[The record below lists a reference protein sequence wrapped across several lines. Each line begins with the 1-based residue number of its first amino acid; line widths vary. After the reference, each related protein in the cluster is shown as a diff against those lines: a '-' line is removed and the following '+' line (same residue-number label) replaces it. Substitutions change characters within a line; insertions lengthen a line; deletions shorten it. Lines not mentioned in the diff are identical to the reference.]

1 MPEHFRALV
10 VILVLAGIVF
20 TLARGAAADLISYN
34 DYTRRRNLWFVL
46 TLAAFISQSFW
57 VYAGIAAIVLILAGK
72 RERNPVALFFLLLFL
87 IPPAPA
93 EIPGFGL
100 INYFATLNHVRLL
113 GLCVLLPAFLRLRK
127 QAGTL
132 KFTSTWPDKLLLAYL
147 VLTSLICLRE
157 TTPTDTL
164 RQMLYLFIDVFLPYY
179 VASRALKNLSDFKDA
194 LFGFVLAAMV
204 LAIIGLVEFVR
215 HWLLYSALINALG
228 LHWEMTSYL
237 NRGGSLRASATTG
250 QAIALGLVISVSIG
264 FYLFLQEAVR
274 SKWQR
279 RLGALLLAGGLFAPL
294 SRGPWIGTAT
304 LLIVFIATGRKA
316 VKRLIM
322 LALAGVL
329 ALPVLAIV
337 PGGQKVLDL
346 LPFIGTVEVE
356 NITYRQR
363 LFDTALLVI
372 QRNPLLGSFDY
383 RHAPEMQAMIQG
395 EGIIDIVNTYIGIA
409 LSFGLI
415 GLALFVAFF
424 VTVLLGIRKTMH
436 TYPNK
441 DDEARRLGRAL
452 FATLAGILVTI
463 VTVSSITVIPI
474 VYWSVAGLGVAYMQL
489 ARSLKQTSTAR
500 APLVGRTLST
510 RLAKSSLK

>member
-1 MPEHFRALV
+1 
-10 VILVLAGIVF
+10 
-20 TLARGAAADLISYN
+20 
-34 DYTRRRNLWFVL
+34 
-46 TLAAFISQSFW
+46 
-57 VYAGIAAIVLILAGK
+57 
-72 RERNPVALFFLLLFL
+72 
-87 IPPAPA
+87 
-93 EIPGFGL
+93 
-100 INYFATLNHVRLL
+100 
-113 GLCVLLPAFLRLRK
+113 
-127 QAGTL
+127 
-132 KFTSTWPDKLLLAYL
+132 
-147 VLTSLICLRE
+147 
-157 TTPTDTL
+157 
-164 RQMLYLFIDVFLPYY
+164 
-179 VASRALKNLSDFKDA
+179 
-194 LFGFVLAAMV
+194 
-204 LAIIGLVEFVR
+204 
-215 HWLLYSALINALG
+215 
-228 LHWEMTSYL
+228 
-237 NRGGSLRASATTG
+237 
-250 QAIALGLVISVSIG
+250 
-264 FYLFLQEAVR
+264 
-274 SKWQR
+274 
-279 RLGALLLAGGLFAPL
+279 
-294 SRGPWIGTAT
+294 
-304 LLIVFIATGRKA
+304 VFIATGRKA

-424 VTVLLGIRKTMH
+424 VTVLFGIRKAMH
-436 TYPNK
+436 AYPNK

-489 ARSLKQTSTAR
+489 ARSLKQTSTAS